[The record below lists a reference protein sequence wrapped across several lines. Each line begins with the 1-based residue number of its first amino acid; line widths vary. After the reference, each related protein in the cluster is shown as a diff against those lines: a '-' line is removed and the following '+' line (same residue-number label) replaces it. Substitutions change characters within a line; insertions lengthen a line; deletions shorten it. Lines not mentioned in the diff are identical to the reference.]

1 MIYINKDFLTNYMH
15 ERLINE
21 SCQKDTS
28 ILDDLELTQISII
41 QNYIGTRYNIAL
53 IFAPTNPLENAVIK
67 EIVAKLLLYA
77 LVRRNAARKVPED
90 YKEQYTEAMKTLK
103 DIATGVIVLSNLPPA
118 VTATGAIVSNS
129 ISGNLSNKNFYI

>member
-21 SCQKDTS
+21 SCQNDTS

-53 IFAPTNPLENAVIK
+53 IFAPINPLENAVIK